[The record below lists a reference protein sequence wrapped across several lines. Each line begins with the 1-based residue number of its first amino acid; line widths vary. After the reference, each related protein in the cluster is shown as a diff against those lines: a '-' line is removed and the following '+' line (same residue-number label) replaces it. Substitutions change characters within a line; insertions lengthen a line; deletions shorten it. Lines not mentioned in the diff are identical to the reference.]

1 MSGSVTAPAADAKVP
16 RRGRTLT
23 AAARRR
29 QFTSRAGVLVAA
41 GVLAPLAAE
50 LGGGPYIGYAFALG
64 TAFALSVLGNNLIV
78 GYLGEA
84 NLAGGAFLAVG
95 AYASAIALSKGLPLW
110 LAGLVGIAAG
120 AVIGALLSIPA
131 ARVHGHQLALAT
143 LGLAWAA
150 PDVIRYAE
158 PLTGGS
164 DGRYVP
170 TSGGVPAGLGG
181 LADTYVVTG
190 IFVVCALLVLV
201 ALRGRFGRLLLTHAE
216 AGPAARSFGVRAWA
230 VAMLA
235 WGGCGALGGL
245 SGVLYGHVVG
255 YLSPDEFTFQ
265 VSLFI
270 FVGSMVG
277 GARSVPGA
285 WIGGLLAGAVPQLL
299 SDIPG
304 GGSILTFGVVLA
316 AVVTLARIGLYPS
329 LEQLAAR
336 LRRTRK
342 EAADEPADA

>member
-1 MSGSVTAPAADAKVP
+1 MSATAPAPGATTSAA
-16 RRGRTLT
+16 RGSTLT
-23 AAARRR
+23 AASRNRL
-29 QFTSRAGVLVAA
+29 FSSRAVILLVAL
-41 GVLAPLAAE
+41 VFAPLAAE
-50 LGGGPYIGYAFALG
+50 LGGGPYIGYAFEIG
-64 TAFALSVLGNNLIV
+64 TVFALSVLGNNLIV

-95 AYASAIALSKGLPLW
+95 AYASAIALEKGLPLW
-110 LAGLVGIAAG
+110 LAVPAGIVAG
-120 AVIGALLSIPA
+120 GVLGALLSIPA

-150 PDVIRYAE
+150 PDVVRYLEAW
-158 PLTGGS
+158 TGGS
-164 DGRYVP
+164 DGMYVK

-181 LADTYVVTG
+181 LADDYAVTG
-190 IFVVCALLVLV
+190 VFVVCALLVLV

-216 AGPAARSFGVRAWA
+216 AGPAARGFGVRSWM

-235 WGGCGALGGL
+235 WGACGALGGL

-316 AVVTLARIGLYPS
+316 AVVTLARVGLYPS
-329 LEQLAAR
+329 FEQLAAR
-336 LRRTRK
+336 MRPARK
-342 EAADEPADA
+342 EAAADE